1 MSRMSRIYRYS
12 PVNGLIVDWSYNGKT
27 FDMCGM
33 PQGDCSEDPDT
44 PEEVYCRPL
53 PIEEAIDT
61 YDWARWL
68 PEVMLGINDPNEEI
82 AANVIRE
89 VAIEF
94 ARDTRV
100 LRRYVYLP
108 LTSGESTYPLFPY
121 AGERIVGVIRAEL
134 LSGEVCPC
142 KGNQGFI
149 SGRWFRYQ
157 PAKVEI
163 EFPDPVDCDDVMR
176 VEVWSTPTEDACA
189 QDVAL
194 YDMYRADIAREARR
208 RYVMAY
214 HFNEAGLIRSL
225 NSAQDFE
232 LAKVR
237 AKVSVA
243 QTPSQRLG
251 TKSSSLFSGGGQ
263 RRGVGYHVKYKGW

>member
-1 MSRMSRIYRYS
+1 MARMSRIYRYS

-27 FDMCGM
+27 FDMCGL
-33 PQGDCSEDPDT
+33 PKGDCKEDPDT
-44 PEEVYCRPL
+44 PESTYCRPI

-100 LRRYVYLP
+100 LRRNAYIQ
-108 LTSGESTYPLFPY
+108 LTKGESVYPLFPY
-121 AGERIVGVIRAEL
+121 EGERIVGAIRAEL
-134 LSGEVCPC
+134 LSGEYCPC
-142 KGNQGFI
+142 RGDQGRL
-149 SGRWFRYQ
+149 GDRWFKFY
-157 PAKVEI
+157 PATAEI
-163 EFPDPVDCDDVMR
+163 HFSDPVGCDDVMR

-189 QDVAL
+189 QDVVL
-194 YDMYRADIAREARR
+194 YDQHRADIAREARR
-208 RYVMAY
+208 RYAMSY
-214 HFNEAGLIRSL
+214 HFNEAGLLRSL
-225 NSAQDFE
+225 SSAQDFE

-237 AKVSVA
+237 AKMSAVS
-243 QTPSQRLG
+243 TPSQRPG

-263 RRGVGYHVKYKGW
+263 RRGVGYSVKYRGW